1 MDATCSMPAA
11 ACNVDCQAVAR
22 DAICQAAAC
31 NAACNAACDAICQ
44 AVACQAAAWQ
54 AANTL
59 FNLSF

>member
-31 NAACNAACDAICQ
+31 NAACDAICQ